1 MIKGISASR
10 TIRSRLILMSG
21 TILFLLFISLTATI
35 YQSVKVIAIYDS
47 MADYQQ
53 LSSSIF
59 MRLADT
65 SEALQKYLETR
76 APSDLDAY
84 NKTYPQ
90 FLHDAFKYEEI
101 ERDHAGERTIVDF
114 RYMVQS
120 YLEAANR
127 AVAYTGNND
136 LENSNKAYFEARKIQ
151 SLINGYLSKIFIVQ
165 SIDVARIDSAGKIA
179 QRQSLM
185 ITAVVSLLIAS
196 ISVLL
201 TWQISLSIT
210 RPVSKLVSAA
220 GDVSQGDWSTRVVPI
235 KARNEM
241 RLLGSAFNE
250 MLDKIQEQM
259 EQLHKAREREQVDLR
274 ENLERHKT
282 ESLLKEAQLKTLQ
295 ARINP
300 HFLFNTLNIIIQSAY
315 LEDSRKTAEITE
327 AFASLMRFNL
337 EHFDGVV
344 SLKEEFENLTDYIF
358 LQRIRFENRIVISC
372 VLDNDLEQEKLP
384 GLLLQPLVENAIS
397 HGMGEI
403 TRAGQIHVSATSQG
417 DHFTLVVKDNGIG
430 MTAESLETARKYAG
444 GDFPRE
450 YGNNIGIRNVF
461 ERVLLY
467 TDGNAQIELESER
480 GRGTDISIT
489 LPRGLEL

>member
-1 MIKGISASR
+1 
-10 TIRSRLILMSG
+10 
-21 TILFLLFISLTATI
+21 
-35 YQSVKVIAIYDS
+35 
-47 MADYQQ
+47 
-53 LSSSIF
+53 

-76 APSDLDAY
+76 SPSDLDTY

-90 FLHDAFKYEEI
+90 LLRNAFKYEEI
-101 ERDHAGERTIVDF
+101 ERDHAGERTVVDF

-120 YLEAANR
+120 YLEEANK
-127 AVAYTGNND
+127 AVAYAGNND

-151 SLINGYLSKIFIVQ
+151 SLINGYLSKIFIVL
-165 SIDVARIDSAGKIA
+165 SVDMARIDGAGKVA
-179 QRQSLM
+179 QRQSV
-185 ITAVVSLLIAS
+185 IVTAVVSLLIAI

-201 TWQISLSIT
+201 TWQISSSIT
-210 RPVSKLVSAA
+210 RPVAKLVAA
-220 GDVSQGDWSTRVVPI
+220 SGDVSQGDWSTRVVPI

-250 MLDKIQEQM
+250 MLDKIQVQM

-274 ENLERHKT
+274 ENLERHRT

-295 ARINP
+295 ARIHP

-344 SLKEEFENLTDYIF
+344 RLKEEFENLTDYIF

-372 VLDNDLEQEKLP
+372 VLDDELEQEKLP

-403 TRAGQIHVSATSQG
+403 ARAGQIHISAISQG
-417 DHFTLVVKDNGIG
+417 DHYTLVVKDNGIG
-430 MTAESLETARKYAG
+430 MTSESLEIARKYAE

-450 YGNNIGIRNVF
+450 YGNNIGIRNVL

-467 TDGNAQIELESER
+467 SDGNAQIELESER
-480 GRGTDISIT
+480 GRGTEISIT
-489 LPRGLEL
+489 LPRRLDL